1 VHPGQA
7 EEAGM
12 LPLLDVLPRCCY
24 SENDTHQD
32 KYGLLQGLRDLQS
45 SVPGPSDN
53 YGVIPFQII
62 NMVKKNSQANI
73 RLLDGNQAAAEGVRL
88 SRVQVIAA
96 YPITPQ
102 TPVTEV
108 LSEFVERGDLKSEYI
123 AVESEHS
130 VMAVCTSASLVGART
145 FTATSAHGLAYMH
158 EMLHWAAG
166 ARLPIV
172 LACVNRALGAPWNI
186 LNDQQDSISQR
197 DTGWIQL
204 YARNNQEILDTII
217 QAYKI
222 AETVYVPV
230 MVCYDGYILSHTEMP
245 VEVPSQ
251 AKVDK
256 FLPPYKPHTTLD
268 PANPK
273 NYNLVTL
280 ADPRVN
286 AEGVLCHG
294 YMELRYLLQE
304 ALQNSAETISKVG
317 EEFGKLF
324 GRDYSDMFWQ
334 DDMENA
340 DIVIVAMGSL
350 AMEATVAA
358 EMLRKEGNKV
368 GVLGLRTFRPFPKA
382 ALSKALKKTRLITV
396 FDKNISYG
404 AEGATCSEIKSALY
418 GSKTEAVIRNFI
430 VGLGGRDVKARELA
444 DAVRSAL
451 PAMKSGALNSEHPE
465 WICYI

>member
-1 VHPGQA
+1 MTA
-7 EEAGM
+7 CESKA
-12 LPLLDVLPRCCY
+12 
-24 SENDTHQD
+24 T
-32 KYGLLQGLRDLQS
+32 
-45 SVPGPSDN
+45 
-53 YGVIPFQII
+53 
-62 NMVKKNSQANI
+62 I
-73 RLLDGNQAAAEGVRL
+73 RLLDGNQAAAEAARL

-102 TPVTEV
+102 TPLTEK
-108 LSEFVERGDLKSEYI
+108 LSEFVEKGELNAQYV

-130 VMAVCTSASLVGART
+130 ALAVCTSASMVGARV

-166 ARLPIV
+166 ARLPLV

-197 DTGWIQL
+197 DTGWIQI
-204 YARNNQEILDTII
+204 YARNNQEILDSII

-230 MVCYDGYILSHTEMP
+230 MVCFDGYVLSHTEMP
-245 VEVPSQ
+245 VAVPSQ
-251 AKVDK
+251 EDVDR
-256 FLPPYKPHTTLD
+256 FLPSYRPHTILD

-286 AEGVLCHG
+286 ANGVLCHG

-304 ALQNSAETISKVG
+304 SLQKAEETIISVG
-317 EEFGKLF
+317 LEYGKLF
-324 GRDYSDMFWQ
+324 GRSYDNMFWENNM
-334 DDMENA
+334 DDA

-350 AMEATVAA
+350 AMEALVAA
-358 EMLRKEGNKV
+358 DRLREEGHKV
-368 GVLGLRTFRPFPKA
+368 GVLGLRVFRPFPKR
-382 ALSKALKKTRLITV
+382 ALVKALEKSRLVAV
-396 FDKNISYG
+396 FDKNVSYG
-404 AEGATCSEIKSALY
+404 FEGATCSEIKSALY
-418 GSKTEAVIRNFI
+418 GTQAKAVVRNFI

-444 DAVRSAL
+444 DAVRKLIPSLKTA
-451 PAMKSGALNSEHPE
+451 SLNAEYPE

>member
-1 VHPGQA
+1 
-7 EEAGM
+7 
-12 LPLLDVLPRCCY
+12 L
-24 SENDTHQD
+24 
-32 KYGLLQGLRDLQS
+32 
-45 SVPGPSDN
+45 
-53 YGVIPFQII
+53 
-62 NMVKKNSQANI
+62 KKNANKVNI
-73 RLLDGNQAAAEGVRL
+73 RLLDGNQAAAEGAKL

-102 TPVTEV
+102 TPVTEA
-108 LSEFVERGDLKSEYI
+108 LSEFVETGNLKAEYV

-130 VMAVCTSASLVGART
+130 AMAVCTSASMVGART

-172 LACVNRALGAPWNI
+172 LACVNRAIGAPWNV

-197 DTGWIQL
+197 DTGWIQI
-204 YARNNQEILDTII
+204 YARNNQEILDSII

-230 MVCYDGYILSHTEMP
+230 MVCFDGYVLSHTEMP
-245 VEVPSQ
+245 VDIPSQ
-251 AKVDK
+251 KDVDR
-256 FLPPYKPHTTLD
+256 FLPSYKPHTILD

-286 AEGVLCHG
+286 AEGILCHG

-304 ALQNSAETISKVG
+304 ALQNSAETIMNVG
-317 EEFGKLF
+317 REFGQLF
-324 GRDYSDMFWQ
+324 GRNYDAMFWK
-334 DDMENA
+334 DNLGDA
-340 DIVIVAMGSL
+340 DIVIIAMGSL
-350 AMEATVAA
+350 AMEAKVAMD
-358 EMLRKEGNKV
+358 MLRDDGLKV
-368 GVLGLRTFRPFPKA
+368 GVLGLRAFRPFPKD
-382 ALSKALKKTRLITV
+382 ALPKALEKARLIVV

-404 AEGATCSEIKSALY
+404 SEGATCSEIKSALY
-418 GSKTEAVIRNFI
+418 GSQANAAIRNFI

-444 DAVRSAL
+444 DAVRQSL
-451 PAMKSGALNSEHPE
+451 PSLKTGALNIEYPE

>member
-1 VHPGQA
+1 V
-7 EEAGM
+7 
-12 LPLLDVLPRCCY
+12 
-24 SENDTHQD
+24 T
-32 KYGLLQGLRDLQS
+32 
-45 SVPGPSDN
+45 
-53 YGVIPFQII
+53 
-62 NMVKKNSQANI
+62 KKNNKTNN
-73 RLLDGNQAAAEGVRL
+73 RLLDGNQAAAEGAKL

-102 TPVTEV
+102 TPVTEA
-108 LSEFVERGDLKSEYI
+108 LSEFVERGDLKAEYV

-130 VMAVCTSASLVGART
+130 AMAVCTSASMVGART

-172 LACVNRALGAPWNI
+172 LACVNRALGAPWNV

-197 DTGWIQL
+197 DTGWIQI
-204 YARNNQEILDTII
+204 YARNNQEILDSII

-230 MVCYDGYILSHTEMP
+230 MVCFDGYVLSHTEMP
-245 VEVPSQ
+245 VAVPSQ
-251 AKVDK
+251 EEVDR

-280 ADPRVN
+280 ADPRIN
-286 AEGVLCHG
+286 ADGVQCHG

-304 ALQNSAETISKVG
+304 ALQDSAETIIKVG
-317 EEFGKLF
+317 QEFGELF
-324 GRDYSDMFWQ
+324 GRNYANMFWKDNL
-334 DDMENA
+334 DDA

-350 AMEATVAA
+350 ALEALVAA
-358 EMLRKEGNKV
+358 NMLREDGHKV
-368 GVLGLRTFRPFPKA
+368 GVLGLRVFRPFPKA
-382 ALSKALKKTRLITV
+382 GLMKALEKARLIVV

-404 AEGATCSEIKSALY
+404 SEGATCSEIKSALY
-418 GSKTEAVIRNFI
+418 GSHENAVIRNFI

-444 DAVRSAL
+444 EAVRKSL
-451 PAMKSGALNSEHPE
+451 PLLKTGVLSIEHPE

>member
-1 VHPGQA
+1 MAKRG
-7 EEAGM
+7 G
-12 LPLLDVLPRCCY
+12 
-24 SENDTHQD
+24 
-32 KYGLLQGLRDLQS
+32 
-45 SVPGPSDN
+45 
-53 YGVIPFQII
+53 
-62 NMVKKNSQANI
+62 I
-73 RLLDGNQAAAEGVRL
+73 RILDGNHAAAEGAKL

-102 TPVTEV
+102 TPLTEA
-108 LSEFVERGDLKSEYI
+108 LSEFVETGDLKAEYI

-130 VMAVCTSASLVGART
+130 AMTVCTSASLVGART

-166 ARLPIV
+166 ARLPVV
-172 LACVNRALGAPWNI
+172 LACVNRAIGAPWNI

-197 DTGWIQL
+197 DTGWIQI

-222 AETVYVPV
+222 AETVYIPV
-230 MVCYDGYILSHTEMP
+230 MVCFDGYVLSHTEMP
-245 VEVPSQ
+245 VNVPSQ
-251 AKVDK
+251 EQVDR

-286 AEGVLCHG
+286 AEGILCHG

-304 ALQNSAETISKVG
+304 ALQDSTETIGKIG
-317 EEFGKLF
+317 REFGKLF
-324 GRDYSDMFWQ
+324 GRDYGGMFWENDM
-334 DDMENA
+334 DDA

-358 EMLRKEGNKV
+358 DMVREEGQKV
-368 GVLGLRTFRPFPKA
+368 GVLGLKVFRPFPKA
-382 ALSKALKKTRLITV
+382 ALAKALEKGRL
-396 FDKNISYG
+396 G
-404 AEGATCSEIKSALY
+404 AVL
-418 GSKTEAVIRNFI
+418 
-430 VGLGGRDVKARELA
+430 
-444 DAVRSAL
+444 
-451 PAMKSGALNSEHPE
+451 
-465 WICYI
+465 